1 MYITIHKCLVESTQT
16 SRETSVRSI
25 QVRSEVPGWC
35 AIVGVSAASALS
47 PHHTHTT
54 HNTQHLYASARSRLP
69 IAPERCA
76 RLSLPTRGVSFRT
89 NRIVLSSADD
99 GDADERSAEAKAED
113 DALAAAFNAR
123 LQKEGGATQVR
134 ELNACM
140 C

>member
-1 MYITIHKCLVESTQT
+1 MLQRVAVCLLL
-16 SRETSVRSI
+16 
-25 QVRSEVPGWC
+25 P
-35 AIVGVSAASALS
+35 SAALGF
-47 PHHTHTT
+47 
-54 HNTQHLYASARSRLP
+54 Q
-69 IAPERCA
+69 
-76 RLSLPTRGVSFRT
+76 LPTRGVSFRT